1 MIRAAKDNLVSPVAS
16 VSTTTS
22 KGGPVKDKGRHQT
35 QWGHRLAPRGTQPTR
50 RLQGARKR
58 HIIRAPPRAPE
69 PVSGGEA
76 EHAGG
81 GHVQEGRRTDPDLSD
96 VDAYIL
102 LSCYPSS
109 LSPRGTKKSLM
120 ELLKDQDTSKR
131 RGTKQNKTK
140 KKRKMKKKG
149 QRRIQRIREC
159 K

>member
-1 MIRAAKDNLVSPVAS
+1 MIRAAKDNLVSPAAS
-16 VSTTTS
+16 VSTMTS
-22 KGGPVKDKGRHQT
+22 KGGPVKHKGRHQT
-35 QWGHRLAPRGTQPTR
+35 QWGRRLAPRVTQPTR
-50 RLQGARKR
+50 RLQGAGKR

-96 VDAYIL
+96 LDAHIL

-120 ELLKDQDTSKR
+120 ELLKAQDTSKR
-131 RGTKQNKTK
+131 RGTKQN